1 MYWRTVPRVRRAEGE
16 RDSRGACHEGPRP
29 HADMHS
35 TQVQRL
41 AGRGVHQREERNL
54 DCAELF
60 REAAELHWAA
70 LLGVRL
76 LRVSTVGRDE
86 KVIAE
91 YIRNQERMDIQE
103 DRQLGLGF

>member
-1 MYWRTVPRVRRAEGE
+1 MGMQIPCGIHPEIQEEGNIQQSKKCTGRTVPRVRRAEGE
-16 RDSRGACHEGPRP
+16 RDYRGAGHEEPRP

-70 LLGVRL
+70 LLGARL
-76 LRVSTVGRDE
+76 LREHRGAR
-86 KVIAE
+86 
-91 YIRNQERMDIQE
+91 
-103 DRQLGLGF
+103 